1 MFAIGFPQQQLS
13 GTYTIQFGPNILD
26 AFGDALDTV
35 QSAGLQVLRGLAN
48 NGPTTTVVYP
58 ASGLP
63 QTLPAPSNMTPSSVS
78 STIDVPDSFIIEG
91 DKTAAGASVMQV
103 QLSLTYPNDP
113 DLTATLTHFGPGGTN
128 LGTVT
133 LFSGVGAG
141 STTANFDNTVFD
153 DNAATPIQSAGAPFF
168 ATYSP
173 QQSLATIFA
182 PGPDG
187 VNVQGTWVLTITNNN
202 LTTTNTGTLTAWSL
216 AFQKPVPTSG
226 LGEPGSDDYTASFR
240 IFTLAPSDSLSSEE
254 WTPVGPASIG
264 GGSTGNAD
272 PSGRV
277 TGLAIDP
284 SDPSGNTVYAA
295 GASGGVW
302 KTTDFLT
309 TATAGPTWIPLT
321 NFGPTNAVNIGGI
334 AVFPRNNDPNQSIII
349 AATGEGDT
357 GTPGVGFLIS
367 EDGGAT
373 WNLADST
380 NNVDASGNFLPINS
394 PNRDRDFVG
403 DTSFNVVVDPEP
415 TPNGGVIIY
424 AAMSGPTGG
433 IWRSENT
440 GQTWT
445 QVLAG
450 QATDVVLDPDSGT
463 VLNPVT
469 GTYVQGNLQVV
480 YAAIR
485 GTGVFMSP
493 NQGQIWN
500 QMLGGIGNPL
510 IFNTVTAPYKNVNPV
525 NGPTP
530 NGGEGRITLAVP
542 TPTGNSAED
551 DVYEGWLYAL
561 VANPA
566 GALQGIYVT
575 KDFGQNW
582 TEVNIPTEP
591 NQGYLRRTRPSRPT
605 TSACRTIPSS
615 GPPSSPRAITTRP
628 WRSTRPTPMSSTWA
642 GRRTATSPH

>member
-1 MFAIGFPQQQLS
+1 M
-13 GTYTIQFGPNILD
+13 
-26 AFGDALDTV
+26 
-35 QSAGLQVLRGLAN
+35 
-48 NGPTTTVVYP
+48 
-58 ASGLP
+58 
-63 QTLPAPSNMTPSSVS
+63 
-78 STIDVPDSFIIEG
+78 PDSFIIEG
-91 DKTAAGASVMQV
+91 DKTSAGASVMQV
-103 QLSLTYPNDP
+103 QLNLTYPNDP

-141 STTANFDNTVFD
+141 TSTANFDNTVFD
-153 DNAATPIQSAGAPFF
+153 DNAATPIQNGGAPFF
-168 ATYSP
+168 ATFSP
-173 QQSLATIFA
+173 QQSLATVFA
-182 PGPDG
+182 PGPNG

-264 GGSTGNAD
+264 GGSTGNSAD

-309 TATAGPTWIPLT
+309 TAAAGPTWIPLT
-321 NFGPTNAVNIGGI
+321 NFGPTNGVNIGGI
-334 AVFPRNNDPNQSIII
+334 AVFARNNDPNQSIII

-367 EDGGAT
+367 EDGGQT

-380 NNVDASGNFLPINS
+380 DNVDASGNFLPINS
-394 PNRDRDFVG
+394 SSRDRVFVG
-403 DTSFNVVVDPEP
+403 DTSFSVVVDPEP
-415 TPNGGVIIY
+415 TPSGGVIIY

-445 QVLAG
+445 QMLAG

-463 VLNPVT
+463 TLDPVT

-500 QMLGGIGNPL
+500 QMLGGTRQSADLQHRDGPL
-510 IFNTVTAPYKNVNPV
+510 QERQRRQRPDAQRRRGPDHSRRPQPDRQRRR
-525 NGPTP
+525 GRRLRGLALRASSPTP
-530 NGGEGRITLAVP
+530 AAPSTGSSSPRTSARTGPRSTSPPSP
-542 TPTGNSAED
+542 TRATS
-551 DVYEGWLYAL
+551 
-561 VANPA
+561 
-566 GALQGIYVT
+566 
-575 KDFGQNW
+575 
-582 TEVNIPTEP
+582 
-591 NQGYLRRTRPSRPT
+591 RTRPSRPT

-628 WRSTRPTPMSSTWA
+628 WPSTRPTPVSSTWA
-642 GRRTATSPH
+642 VRRTATSLP